1 MSKTIKITIIAV
13 FLLAV
18 SAILFN
24 PFGWNMPWDE
34 GKTETAISNP
44 VKPDTQLATEKA
56 AREKAEADLKA
67 KEKQIAEMQEKI
79 NQMKQDEADAA
90 QNPPANQIATP
101 APANPADTATL
112 VIPVK
117 KKSGVG
123 G

>member
-1 MSKTIKITIIAV
+1 MPKAIKIAIVAVIAV
-13 FLLAV
+13 
-18 SAILFN
+18 AILFAIN
-24 PFGWNMPWDE
+24 PLGWNMPWN
-34 GKTETAISNP
+34 KAETAISNP
-44 VKPDTQLATEKA
+44 PKSDPQLAQEKA

-101 APANPADTATL
+101 VPANPADTATV

>member
-1 MSKTIKITIIAV
+1 MSKPIKISIIVV
-13 FLLAV
+13 FFLAV
-18 SAILFN
+18 IAILFN
-24 PFGWNMPWDE
+24 PLGWNMPWDE

-101 APANPADTATL
+101 VAPANPVDSTATTQ
-112 VIPVK
+112 VK